1 MAEKK
6 RKRDD
11 DELTEREEE
20 PAAEAA
26 KPTMGAIFK
35 EVVAKNRKH
44 ASALDLFE
52 QNCQSYGW
60 EGDEKY
66 FETTRWGGPR
76 TARRTAPRRSGA
88 TSATSSATS
97 CRASAARRRSRR

>member
-1 MAEKK
+1 
-6 RKRDD
+6 
-11 DELTEREEE
+11 
-20 PAAEAA
+20 
-26 KPTMGAIFK
+26 MGAIFK

-60 EGDEKY
+60 EGDEEY
-66 FETTRWGGPR
+66 FETGGGARGPR

-88 TSATSSATS
+88 T
-97 CRASAARRRSRR
+97 